1 MAKGTLKECTQVKE
15 DKKTDAGSGES
26 FSGNGPMNK
35 NSRPGHWRPE
45 AGQRA
50 LGIPV
55 GSGAEARDPASSL
68 TFSPLGPASPR
79 RPGSPGGPCGET
91 GEVTFLRGGSKFNF
105 YSLPDSSQSRGPTHP
120 YSQSLTTGPGGPAW
134 PVAPGRP
141 CWPYRLERTPQG
153 WRMHTSHTAHGW
165 HPPPQ
170 SLHTATHH

>member
-45 AGQRA
+45 TGQRA

-91 GEVTFLRGGSKFNF
+91 GNHF
-105 YSLPDSSQSRGPTHP
+105 
-120 YSQSLTTGPGGPAW
+120 
-134 PVAPGRP
+134 
-141 CWPYRLERTPQG
+141 PQR
-153 WRMHTSHTAHGW
+153 WIQIQLLF
-165 HPPPQ
+165 PPW
-170 SLHTATHH
+170 L